1 MQTNLTVKGQVTIPK
16 SMRDHL
22 GLAAGSP
29 VRFAYTEGG
38 GVAILPARMHRAPVK
53 PAQSRFAKLKGV
65 NRNGWAAAGLKSTG
79 EIMGWLRGYGEDARD
94 PGFAADGAVGRPAA
108 QRTAPPTTKRV
119 KSAATNPSK
128 PAAKQAAPRKK

>member
-1 MQTNLTVKGQVTIPK
+1 MQANLTSKGQVTIPK

-38 GVAILPARMHRAPVK
+38 GVAILPANARRAPANAA
-53 PAQSRFAKLKGV
+53 PSRFAKFKGV
-65 NRNGWAAAGLKSTG
+65 NRKGWAATGLKSTD

-94 PGFAADGAVGRPAA
+94 PGFAADDAVVRPAA
-108 QRTAPPTTKRV
+108 QRAAQRTTKGV
-119 KSAATNPSK
+119 KTTATNPSK
-128 PAAKQAAPRKK
+128 PATKQAASRKK